1 MTSINQVLLIGTLAA
16 GPEKRTTR
24 TGRTIVTF
32 PLMTHRSFT
41 SDGDPKEVTDYH
53 RVSAV
58 DALAERCANALRKGQ
73 AVIVDGMIINRAYE
87 TNGDRK
93 FVTEIRAGD
102 VAFLEFHRRDGNQ
115 QLSRLS
121 LPETPEPSA
130 GQST

>member
-16 GPEKRTTR
+16 DPEKATTR
-24 TGRTIVTF
+24 TGRTIITF

-53 RVSAV
+53 RVSAAG
-58 DALAERCANALRKGQ
+58 ALAERCANALRKGQ

-87 TNGDRK
+87 SNGERK
-93 FVTEIRAGD
+93 YVTEIRAED
-102 VAFLEFHRRDGNQ
+102 VSPLEFRRRDGHQ
-115 QLSRLS
+115 QLTRVS
-121 LPETPEPSA
+121 LPEMSESGA